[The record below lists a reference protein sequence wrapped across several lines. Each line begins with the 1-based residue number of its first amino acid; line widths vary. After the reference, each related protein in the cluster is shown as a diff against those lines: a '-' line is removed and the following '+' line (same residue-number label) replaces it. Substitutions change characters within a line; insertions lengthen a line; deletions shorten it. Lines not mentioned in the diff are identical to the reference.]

1 MTHEHPLPE
10 LAERTADLVRAVM
23 SEIRPKLIRAALSGD
38 RGEDTNLRH
47 ADNFLSVHDLWM
59 HRRYQEMLQKVLPS
73 FVYASEEAEP
83 QVIGPDPDPDLCVL
97 VDPLDT
103 SELAVRGLHGY
114 THVMIYSRALRRPV
128 VSVVGDIFHHF
139 HLYVGALGADGQD
152 RAHLITADSERHVL
166 TARPPHRLSEALVT
180 NYLMKPA
187 ERFRPLARQERLLQA
202 LEQPGPDGRSRGRI
216 GVDFGSVSLCHV
228 AAGLT
233 DAVVEFAKGFA
244 IWDLS
249 PGHHV
254 LHAAGGVVLDLDGN
268 QVPLDYGLDS
278 LADIAGAMNGRRR
291 FVAAGSMQLARDIL
305 GVLDV

>member
-1 MTHEHPLPE
+1 MSREPQLPD
-10 LAERTADLVRAVM
+10 LAQRVVDLVRVVM
-23 SEIRPKLIRAALSGD
+23 AEVRPRLVRAALAGD
-38 RGEDTNLRH
+38 RGERGNLRH
-47 ADNFLSVHDLWM
+47 ADNFLSVHDLWT
-59 HRRYQEMLQKVLPS
+59 HRRYRELLRDVIPS

-83 QVIGPDPDPDLCVL
+83 QVIGNDPDPDLCVL

-114 THVMIYSRALRRPV
+114 THVMVYSRALRRPV
-128 VSVVGDIFHHF
+128 VSVVGDIFHHIQV
-139 HLYVGALGADGQD
+139 YVAARGEDGRD
-152 RAHLITADSERHVL
+152 RAYAITADAERHLL
-166 TARPPHRLSEALVT
+166 TTRPPEDLREALVT

-187 ERFRPLARQERLLQA
+187 ERFVPLAEQHRLLRA
-202 LEQPGPDGRSRGRI
+202 LDQPGQDGRRRGRI

-228 AAGLT
+228 AAGFT

-254 LHAAGGVVLDLDGN
+254 LHAAGGVVLDLSGAPI
-268 QVPLDYGLDS
+268 PLDHGLDS

-291 FVAAGSMQLARDIL
+291 FVAAGSTRLAEDIL
-305 GVLDV
+305 ATLEL